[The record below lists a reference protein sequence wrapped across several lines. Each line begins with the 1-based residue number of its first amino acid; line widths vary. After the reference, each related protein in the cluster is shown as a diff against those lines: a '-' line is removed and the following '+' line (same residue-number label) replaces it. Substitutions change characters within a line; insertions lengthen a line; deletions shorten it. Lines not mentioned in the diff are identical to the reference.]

1 MAPAGLLVLRVAMA
15 LVLVPHG
22 AHWLF
27 GAFAGDG
34 MGPGGLTTV
43 TAFYAATGLA
53 PAFLFAV
60 TAGTL
65 QFVGGALLTLGVFT
79 RVIAGTLIAVE
90 VIKIWF
96 DSARWGFFLN
106 WTLDSTRGNGME
118 YSVLILG
125 VLLSLLLAGGGDW
138 SFDGLRS
145 RSTEALAAGRARIRE
160 RG

>member
-1 MAPAGLLVLRVAMA
+1 MAPAGLLVLRVAIA
-15 LVLVPHG
+15 IALVPHG

-53 PAFLFAV
+53 PAFVFAV

-65 QFVGGALLTLGVFT
+65 QFVGGTLLALGVFT
-79 RVIAGTLIAVE
+79 RMMAGMLILAE
-90 VIKIWF
+90 VIKIYF

-106 WTLDSTRGNGME
+106 WTLDTTRGHGME

-125 VLLSLLLAGGGDW
+125 VLSSLALAGGGDW
-138 SFDGLRS
+138 SFDGLRA
-145 RSTEALAAGRARIRE
+145 RSTEARVAGRARIRE